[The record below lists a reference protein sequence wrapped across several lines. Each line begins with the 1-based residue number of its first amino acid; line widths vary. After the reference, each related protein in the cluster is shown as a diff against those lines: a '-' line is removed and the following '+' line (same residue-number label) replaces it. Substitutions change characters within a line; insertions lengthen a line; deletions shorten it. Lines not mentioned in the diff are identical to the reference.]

1 MKCPSCGAENR
12 ATARFCKSCS
22 EPLPEE
28 QPEAGGPCSK
38 CGAPVPPG
46 VRFCG
51 NCGTPVATDETLQIG
66 PNPAPPPAPEP
77 PPTVKTP
84 PLPSQPT
91 QPTPSRPSPPT
102 VKAPRR
108 PAWSTP
114 PTVKKPPPPA
124 AWPAPQ
130 PPPSRRRG
138 ISGCGWVLI
147 VGAILGVLL
156 LVAVIVLGIVWATT
170 GGLPWQIPWLL
181 PASTV
186 APTPLPT
193 IPQECGMSKETATY
207 GPVSVGIVVILG
219 RHRPVNGDEGWDS
232 QMDAYVG
239 RQATV
244 TELVG
249 VDAAGCPVIKVDVD
263 GGAWYWRV
271 RDLSLP

>member
-1 MKCPSCGAENR
+1 M
-12 ATARFCKSCS
+12 
-22 EPLPEE
+22 
-28 QPEAGGPCSK
+28 
-38 CGAPVPPG
+38 
-46 VRFCG
+46 
-51 NCGTPVATDETLQIG
+51 
-66 PNPAPPPAPEP
+66 
-77 PPTVKTP
+77 
-84 PLPSQPT
+84 
-91 QPTPSRPSPPT
+91 
-102 VKAPRR
+102 
-108 PAWSTP
+108 
-114 PTVKKPPPPA
+114 
-124 AWPAPQ
+124 
-130 PPPSRRRG
+130 
-138 ISGCGWVLI
+138 LI

-181 PASTV
+181 PVSTV